1 MLSAEL
7 RHISPNDYDD
17 WEAFAAAE
25 HPEPWNEFGWFVLD
39 IGLAG
44 QAGTTLFQ
52 VLAATPAAVSRAK
65 GNDKQRR
72 VLLVDSFEPDVLAAA
87 LKDYVSSI
95 AAHTWNDIVE
105 QLRRSMYCEYEKQWS

>member
-105 QLRRSMYCEYEKQWS
+105 QLRHSMYCENEKQWS